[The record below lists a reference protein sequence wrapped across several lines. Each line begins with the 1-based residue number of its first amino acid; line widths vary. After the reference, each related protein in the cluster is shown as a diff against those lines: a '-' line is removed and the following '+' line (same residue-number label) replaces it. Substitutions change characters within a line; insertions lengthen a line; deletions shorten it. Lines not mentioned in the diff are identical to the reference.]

1 MLPHDRDPL
10 ALVLGVHTF
19 LAAVAAAVRWLV
31 VGTEVVQVAEIDVLL
46 WNFVHDL
53 AHQISVVW
61 QVAMGGG
68 EYGAG
73 DCYFFGAGV
82 EWGVAV
88 VEVEAEDNIE
98 VAAEVGGAFGNNV
111 VGVECPLAE
120 PEGQV
125 VAHKVERIQQV
136 VDTDCIPVELVEG
149 GPALQA
155 EAEGDIDF
163 LYFACAVV
171 AASEDPLVHHTRS

>member
-31 VGTEVVQVAEIDVLL
+31 VGTEVVQVAGIDVL

-136 VDTDCIPVELVEG
+136 VGTDCIPVELVEG

-171 AASEDPLVHHTRS
+171 AASEDLLVRHSRS